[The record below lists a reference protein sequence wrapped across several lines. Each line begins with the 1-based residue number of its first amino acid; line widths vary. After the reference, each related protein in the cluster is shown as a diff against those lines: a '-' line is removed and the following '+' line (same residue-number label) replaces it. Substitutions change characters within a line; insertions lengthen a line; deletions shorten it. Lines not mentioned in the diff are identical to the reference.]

1 MVVCPWPPA
10 AAAPIR
16 FPHSFLP
23 PSRAAYNRHRVPF
36 VIVGSRALLPRPR
49 DLDQGLAQRVT
60 GDVITGYLRPRTLD
74 EALALAARADAVV
87 LGGGTA
93 VNAHPG
99 RTPVVAVDLQAL
111 DLDGIRL
118 DAHRLR
124 LGATTRLQELVDSDL
139 VPDVLR
145 ELARLEAPSTIRNAA
160 TVGGTIG
167 RASPESPLLTGLLAY
182 GASVSVA
189 RVGASAEHPLDVI
202 LDDRHLLDGSIIT
215 HVTVPLGG
223 HAAAHR
229 TARTPADSPIVMAV
243 ACHDANGAVQVA
255 VSGVESRPVLV
266 DRGRPGELGATGDF
280 RGSSAYRSH
289 LASVLVAR
297 ALADLGGSERA

>member
-1 MVVCPWPPA
+1 
-10 AAAPIR
+10 
-16 FPHSFLP
+16 
-23 PSRAAYNRHRVPF
+23 
-36 VIVGSRALLPRPR
+36 VIVGSRTLLPQPR
-49 DLDQGLAQRVT
+49 DLDQELAQRVT

-99 RTPVVAVDLQAL
+99 RTPVLAVDLQAL
-111 DLDGIRL
+111 DLEGIRP
-118 DAHRLR
+118 DAGRLR
-124 LGATTRLQELVDSDL
+124 LGATTRLQDLVDSDL

-145 ELARLEAPSTIRNAA
+145 ELARLQAPSTIRNAA
-160 TVGGTIG
+160 TVGGTVG
-167 RASPESPLLTGLLAY
+167 TADPESPLLTGLLAY
-182 GASVSVA
+182 GAVVGVA
-189 RVGASAEHPLDVI
+189 RVGAGAEHPLDAI

-223 HAAAHR
+223 RAAAHG

-243 ACHDANGAVQVA
+243 ACRDANGAVQVA
-255 VSGVESRPVLV
+255 VSGVASRPVLV
-266 DRGRPGELGATGDF
+266 DRRRPGELSAAGDF

-297 ALADLGGSERA
+297 ALAGLAGSERA

>member
-1 MVVCPWPPA
+1 
-10 AAAPIR
+10 
-16 FPHSFLP
+16 
-23 PSRAAYNRHRVPF
+23 
-36 VIVGSRALLPRPR
+36 
-49 DLDQGLAQRVT
+49 VT
-60 GDVITGYLRPRTLD
+60 GDVITGYVRPRTLD

-99 RTPVVAVDLQAL
+99 RSPVVAIDLQAL
-111 DLDGIRL
+111 GLDGIRQ
-118 DAHRLR
+118 DAGRLR
-124 LGATTRLQELVDSDL
+124 LGATTRIQEVVDSDL

-145 ELARLEAPSTIRNAA
+145 ELARLDAPSTIRNAA
-160 TVGGTIG
+160 TVGGTVG
-167 RASPESPLLTGLLAY
+167 TARPESPLLTGLLAY
-182 GASVSVA
+182 GAVVGVA
-189 RVGASAEHPLDVI
+189 RVGANAEHPLDAI

-215 HVTVPLGG
+215 HVTIRSGG
-223 HAAAHR
+223 RAAAHR

-243 ACHDANGAVQVA
+243 ACRDANGAVLAA
-255 VSGVESRPVLV
+255 VSGVGSRPVLV
-266 DRGRPGELGATGDF
+266 DPRRLEELAAPGDF